1 MTLEFSSSQLTATR
15 QKSLGFYT
23 QNNSGIIENKISFT
37 IGRKN
42 VRYLKINLTENVWNT
57 YKKNVEIETRYI
69 YVDKYIIYYVS
80 VYLL

>member
-57 YKKNVEIETRYI
+57 YKNVEIETRYI

>member
-37 IGRKN
+37 IGREN